1 MRISDWSSDVC
12 SSDLNAG
19 PGRTDAYATGR
30 RGLPAETLAYV
41 RQIAPELG
49 ASDGPSSV
57 PAPALA
63 APGWRDASLF
73 AARPQVTD
81 TAETRTVA
89 APTLRNDAAP
99 PPVRDIPLAPSNPF
113 FVPLYGPDE

>member
-1 MRISDWSSDVC
+1 M
-12 SSDLNAG
+12 LAAYNAG

-57 PAPALA
+57 PAPELA

-73 AARPQVTD
+73 AAPPHVTD
-81 TAETRTVA
+81 TADTPTVA
-89 APTLRNDAAP
+89 APTLRRSEKRR
-99 PPVRDIPLAPSNPF
+99 VGRGCGSTRRFRGWPF
-113 FVPLYGPDE
+113 S

>member
-1 MRISDWSSDVC
+1 MI
-12 SSDLNAG
+12 
-19 PGRTDAYATGR
+19 R
-30 RGLPAETLAYV
+30 RPPRSTRPDPPFPYTTLF
-41 RQIAPELG
+41 RSLG

-89 APTLRNDAAP
+89 APTLRNEAAP
-99 PPVRDIPLAPSNPF
+99 PPVRTMPIAPSNPL
-113 FVPLYGPDE
+113 FVPLSGPAE

>member
-89 APTLRNDAAP
+89 APTLRNEAAP
-99 PPVRDIPLAPSNPF
+99 PPVRTMQIGRASCRER
-113 FVPLYGPDE
+113 VCQYV

>member
-1 MRISDWSSDVC
+1 M
-12 SSDLNAG
+12 
-19 PGRTDAYATGR
+19 
-30 RGLPAETLAYV
+30 PAETLAYV
-41 RQIAPELG
+41 RQIAPGLG

-89 APTLRNDAAP
+89 APTLRNEAAP
-99 PPVRDIPLAPSNPF
+99 PPVRTMPIADRKSTRLNSSHYCASRMPSSA
-113 FVPLYGPDE
+113 